1 MQQPEPGSG
10 QGRAVAVFGAL
21 GHTGRFVVAALLRH
35 GFAAIAIG
43 RDRVALSASGF
54 EPRGVAVRVASV
66 DDPASLDR
74 ALAGATAIINC
85 AGPFLDTAEAVT
97 AAALRARI
105 HYLDVSAEQASA
117 QATYVRCHGAAR
129 DAGVIVMPAMGF
141 YGGLA
146 DLLATAAVSD
156 WDHADAIHIGIALD
170 SWRPTR
176 GTRITG
182 QRNTAPRQVIR
193 DGKLSPLVGSQTSW
207 DFADPF
213 GRQEVTELPFS
224 EVPLIARHLRVM
236 ELRTY
241 LNHAPLRDLRDTT
254 TPPPTAAD
262 DSGRSTQTFLVD
274 VIARKGSQT
283 RRATALGR
291 DIYAV
296 TAPLLVEAVRRILD
310 GEARGSGALAP
321 GDVFDAR
328 DYLRALSPE
337 PLTIAIPGK

>member
-1 MQQPEPGSG
+1 MQLEPRSG

-21 GHTGRFVVAALLRH
+21 GHTGRFVVAALQRH
-35 GFAAIAIG
+35 GFAPIAIG
-43 RDRVALSASGF
+43 RDGAALAASGL
-54 EPRGVAVRVASV
+54 ETRGVPVRTARV
-66 DDPASLDR
+66 DDPASLDH
-74 ALAGATAIINC
+74 ALAGAAAFINC

-97 AAALRARI
+97 SAALRARI
-105 HYLDVSAEQASA
+105 HYLDVTAEQTSA
-117 QATYVRCHGAAR
+117 QTTYVRCHGAAR

-146 DLLATAAVSD
+146 DLLATAAAAD

-170 SWRPTR
+170 SWQPTR

-182 QRNTAPRQVIR
+182 QRNTAPRQVIS

-207 DFADPF
+207 DFAGPF

-224 EVPLIARHLRVM
+224 EVPLMARHLRVM

-241 LNHAPLRDLRDTT
+241 LNHAPLRDLRDAT
-254 TPPPTAAD
+254 TPLPTAAD
-262 DSGRSTQTFLVD
+262 DSGRSMQTFLLD

-283 RRATALGR
+283 RRAMAQGR
-291 DIYAV
+291 DIYAI
-296 TAPLLVEAVRRILD
+296 TAPLIVEAVRRILD

-321 GDVFDAR
+321 GEAFDAKS
-328 DYLRALSPE
+328 YLQALAPE
-337 PLTIAIPGK
+337 PLTIVITGE